1 MGRYSFADRAARKEP
16 MTQEEALKTINEAQ
30 NLPLQALFSVLW
42 VWGPRINEA
51 IRLEKRDITILTHEI
66 KVRMPLSKKR
76 KHHRK
81 TIFEKY
87 GIRYTDNQIHI
98 DTDTHTKTNTEA
110 YHFLKANLETPGLA
124 PLLEYL
130 KQAPDGKLFRFSI
143 RTAQRKLHQAN
154 PNTSTHWFRHTRAT
168 RLAER
173 TDDILAMV
181 DWFGWADA
189 RPAFIYVQMTGK
201 QAARLADKVD

>member
-1 MGRYSFADRAARKEP
+1 MGKYSFTDRALRKEP
-16 MTQEEALKTINEAQ
+16 MSQEEALKTINEAG

-51 IRLEKRDITILTHEI
+51 IRLEKRDFTLLSHEL

-76 KHHRK
+76 K
-81 TIFEKY
+81 E
-87 GIRYTDNQIHI
+87 G
-98 DTDTHTKTNTEA
+98 A
-110 YHFLKANLETPGLA
+110 YHFLKANLATPGIG
-124 PLLEYL
+124 LLLRYL
-130 KQAPDGKLFRFSI
+130 QEVPEGKLFPFSI
-143 RTAQRKLHQAN
+143 RTAQRKLHRLN

-181 DWFGWADA
+181 DWFGWSDA
-189 RPAFIYVQMTGK
+189 RPAFVYVQMTGK
-201 QAARLADKVD
+201 QAARLSDKVD

>member
-1 MGRYSFADRAARKEP
+1 MGRYSFVDRALRKEP
-16 MTQEEALKTINEAQ
+16 MSQEEALKTINEAG
-30 NLPLQALFSVLW
+30 NLPLQALFSILW
-42 VWGPRINEA
+42 VWGPRIGEA
-51 IRLEKRDITILTHEI
+51 IRLEKRDFTVLTYEI

-76 KHHRK
+76 K
-81 TIFEKY
+81 E
-87 GIRYTDNQIHI
+87 GQ
-98 DTDTHTKTNTEA
+98 
-110 YHFLKANLETPGLA
+110 YHYLKASLSTPGMA

-130 KQAPDGKLFRFSI
+130 KAAPDGKLFRFSI
-143 RTAQRKLHQAN
+143 RTAQRKLRQAN

-189 RPAFIYVQMTGK
+189 RPAFVYVQMTGK
-201 QAARLADKVD
+201 QAARLSDKVD